1 MHNDIVGQLI
11 VQIKKLEKELR
22 EELHAKQ
29 EEFFYQIDRN
39 RVRFEKEARKQ
50 HRKLKKKLHRF
61 LLESPLLH
69 YLTAPVIWSVLLP
82 AIILDGFITVYQ
94 FICFP
99 VYKIPK
105 VKRGHYIVIDR
116 HSLSYLNIIEKVN
129 CVYCAYF
136 NGLLAY
142 IQEIAAR
149 TEQYWCP
156 IKHARRI
163 GYTHSRYK
171 YFFDYG
177 DGENYRQKLE
187 EVRRQFDDLRQQT
200 EEDRAESSFEKMR
213 L

>member
-1 MHNDIVGQLI
+1 MQKDIVEQLI
-11 VQIKKLEKELR
+11 EQIRRLEKELFQ
-22 EELHAKQ
+22 ELQKKQ
-29 EEFFYQIDRN
+29 EEFLYEIDRKKI
-39 RVRFEKEARKQ
+39 RFAEEARKR
-50 HRKLKKKLHRF
+50 HLHLKKKLHRF

-69 YLTAPVIWSVLLP
+69 YLTAPVIWSVLIP
-82 AIILDGFITVYQ
+82 AVILDGFITLYQ

-105 VKRGHYIVIDR
+105 VKRSQFIIIDR
-116 HSLSYLNIIEKVN
+116 HALGYLNIIEKIN

-142 IQEIAAR
+142 TQEIAAR

-163 GYTHSRYK
+163 GYAHSRYK

-177 DGENYRQKLE
+177 DAEEYRKRLE
-187 EVRRQFDDLRQQT
+187 EVRRKFDDLR
-200 EEDRAESSFEKMR
+200 EEQYPEDGPV
-213 L
+213 

>member
-1 MHNDIVGQLI
+1 MKNDIVDQLI
-11 VQIKKLEKELR
+11 EKIRRLEKELR
-22 EELHAKQ
+22 YELQSKQ
-29 EEFFYQIDRN
+29 EEFLYRIDRN
-39 RVRFEKEARKQ
+39 KVRFEKEARKQ
-50 HRKLKKKLHRF
+50 HRKLKKKIHRF

-69 YLTAPVIWSVLLP
+69 YLTTPIIWSVILP
-82 AIILDGFITVYQ
+82 AIVLDVFVSAYQ

-105 VKRGHYIVIDR
+105 VKRNQFIIFDR
-116 HSLSYLNIIEKVN
+116 HSLSYLNVIEKVN
-129 CVYCAYF
+129 CLYCAYF

-163 GYTHSRYK
+163 SYTHSRYK

-177 DGENYRQKLE
+177 DGEGYRKKLE
-187 EVRRQFDDLRQQT
+187 EVRRQFDDLKQEQ
-200 EEDRAESSFEKMR
+200 
-213 L
+213 

>member
-1 MHNDIVGQLI
+1 MQNDIVNQLI
-11 VQIKKLEKELR
+11 DQIKRLEMELR
-22 EELHAKQ
+22 HELQAKQ
-29 EEFFYQIDRN
+29 DEFFYQIDKKK
-39 RVRFEKEARKQ
+39 VRFEKEARKQ
-50 HRKLKKKLHRF
+50 HRKLKKQLHRF

-69 YLTAPVIWSVLLP
+69 YLTAPVIWSVLPP
-82 AIILDGFITVYQ
+82 ALILDGFITLYQ

-105 VKRGHYIVIDR
+105 VNRTRYIIIDR
-116 HSLSYLNIIEKVN
+116 HALSYLNIIEKLN

-136 NGLLAY
+136 NGLLSY

-156 IKHARRI
+156 IKHARRV

-177 DGENYRQKLE
+177 DGESYRNKLE
-187 EVRRQFDDLRQQT
+187 QVRRQFDDLRK
-200 EEDRAESSFEKMR
+200 EEEKLQESKS
-213 L
+213 

>member
-1 MHNDIVGQLI
+1 MQNDIVEQLI
-11 VQIKKLEKELR
+11 GQIKRLEKELR
-22 EELHAKQ
+22 HELQAKQ
-29 EEFFYQIDRN
+29 DEFFYHVDRKK
-39 RVRFEKEARKQ
+39 VWFEKEVREQ
-50 HRKLKKKLHRF
+50 HLVLKKKLHHF

-69 YLTAPVIWSVLLP
+69 YFTAPVIWSVLVP
-82 AIILDGFITVYQ
+82 ALILDGFITVYQ

-105 VKRGHYIVIDR
+105 VNRAQFIIIDR

-129 CVYCAYF
+129 CLYCAYF

-156 IKHARRI
+156 IKHARRVA
-163 GYTHSRYK
+163 YTHSRYK

-177 DGENYRQKLE
+177 DGESYRNKLE
-187 EVRRQFDDLRQQT
+187 QVRRQFDDLRMA
-200 EEDRAESSFEKMR
+200 EEKLEESQI
-213 L
+213 